1 MNLIL
6 EALES
11 VGFNWHVAVLNF
23 FNFLIILLILNKFVF
38 KKLGKVID
46 QRDDLIRKGLQNA
59 EEAGKMLH
67 TAEEEKM
74 KIVHDAKVE
83 AKALIDAGTSKGES
97 VARDISLKAQHD
109 ADALR
114 GRLSDEIKNAKDS
127 VEEEFS
133 KSAPAHIANILESIL
148 GKNINPEINQDFI
161 KSQLSIMK

>member
-1 MNLIL
+1 M
-6 EALES
+6 
-11 VGFNWHVAVLNF
+11 GQTP
-23 FNFLIILLILNKFVF
+23 K
-38 KKLGKVID
+38 
-46 QRDDLIRKGLQNA
+46 RKI
-59 EEAGKMLH
+59 KMH

-114 GRLSDEIKNAKDS
+114 GRLSDEIKNAKDN

-148 GKNINPEINQDFI
+148 GKNMNPEINQDFI